1 MGFFKDFKDDFSQAV
16 NELIPEEDGN
26 TEDDDIL
33 ADDDMVVD
41 TLDLDVD
48 MESGFSQ
55 LNGLLEQVVETSSAQ
70 SAVKQQ
76 GMEDLERNFT
86 KEIGQS
92 DTKSAMEER
101 TRMNEETSAVNLN
114 QILGINPEDIS
125 DETTVITEG
134 AQIKGDISSDGSI
147 DIRGKIKGNV

>member
-55 LNGLLEQVVETSSAQ
+55 S
-70 SAVKQQ
+70 
-76 GMEDLERNFT
+76 
-86 KEIGQS
+86 
-92 DTKSAMEER
+92 
-101 TRMNEETSAVNLN
+101 
-114 QILGINPEDIS
+114 
-125 DETTVITEG
+125 
-134 AQIKGDISSDGSI
+134 KGYCFRKAALSP
-147 DIRGKIKGNV
+147 